1 VNTEWIG
8 VSLRLAWFLIYAY
21 KMFVK
26 KQRTA
31 GHGFML
37 GIGLILVVMSL
48 SKILAHFISL

>member
-1 VNTEWIG
+1 MNTEWIG